1 MKADELQ
8 VFSPYTRELID
19 CVQIHNHQDAERMV
33 DRAYALFHNRA
44 MHLPLHERIAILERL
59 IPIMEESV
67 ESLTIMAAKEGGKP
81 YLDSKVEVL
90 RAIQGV
96 KSAIDTMHTMH
107 GTEIPMGLT
116 ASSQHKLAFT
126 IHEPIGVIFAIS
138 AFNHPLNLI
147 VHQVVPAIAAGTP
160 IIIKPASSTPRTC
173 LTFIDMVYAAGL
185 PKEWCQALICTSSLA
200 QQLVSDTRI
209 AFLSFIG
216 SAEVGWKLRSLL
228 APGMRCALEHGGMS
242 PSILAEDVTIEE
254 FIDKIVKGAMYHS
267 GQVCVSTQHLYVHQS
282 CIDDV
287 ASALKEK
294 VQRFKIGD
302 PLQHESDG
310 GPLIHPNEVMRVQ
323 SWIREAVEQGAK
335 IVCGGNIVSETM
347 HEPTVLLQ
355 PAINAKVSTSE
366 IFGPVLCLHA
376 YSMIDEAISTINAS
390 SFGFQASIF
399 TKNTDIAFN
408 VMTSL
413 NASAVMHN
421 DHTAFRVDWM
431 PFGGRNQSGLG
442 WGGIPY
448 SIKEYSREKMMVFH
462 SQYLRR

>member
-19 CVQIHNHQDAERMV
+19 CVQMHNHQDAERMV

-59 IPIMEESV
+59 LPIMEESV
-67 ESLTIMAAKEGGKP
+67 ESLTIMAAREGGKP

-126 IHEPIGVIFAIS
+126 IHEPIGVVFAIS

-376 YSMIDEAISTINAS
+376 YSTIDEAISTINTS

>member
-19 CVQIHNHQDAERMV
+19 CVQMHNYQDAERMV

>member
-19 CVQIHNHQDAERMV
+19 CVQMHNHQDAERMV

-59 IPIMEESV
+59 LPIMEESV

-173 LTFIDMVYAAGL
+173 LTFIDMLYAAGL

-448 SIKEYSREKMMVFH
+448 SIKEYSREKMIVFH

>member
-19 CVQIHNHQDAERMV
+19 CVQMHNHQDAERMV

-44 MHLPLHERIAILERL
+44 MHLPLHERIVILERL

-173 LTFIDMVYAAGL
+173 LTFIDMLYAAGL

-323 SWIREAVEQGAK
+323 SWIREALEQGAK

>member
-19 CVQIHNHQDAERMV
+19 CVQMHNHQDAERMV

-44 MHLPLHERIAILERL
+44 MHLPLHERIVILERL

-173 LTFIDMVYAAGL
+173 LTFIDMLYAAGL

-228 APGMRCALEHGGMS
+228 APGMRCTLEHGGMS

>member
-19 CVQIHNHQDAERMV
+19 CVQMHNHQDAERMV

-44 MHLPLHERIAILERL
+44 MHLPLHERIVILERL

-173 LTFIDMVYAAGL
+173 LTFIDMLYAAGL

>member
-1 MKADELQ
+1 MKSEELQ
-8 VFSPYTRELID
+8 VFSPYNRELID
-19 CVQIHNHQDAERMV
+19 TIPMHNESDAEKMV
-33 DRAYALFHNRA
+33 ACAHSIFVNRA
-44 MHLPLHERIAILERL
+44 SHIPLHERIAILEKL
-59 IPIMEESV
+59 IVMMEDSV
-67 ESLTIMAAKEGGKP
+67 ESLTIMAAREGGKP

-96 KSAIDTMHTMH
+96 KCAIDTMRTMH
-107 GTEIPMGLT
+107 GTEIPMGMT
-116 ASSQHKLAFT
+116 SGSQHKLAYT
-126 IHEPIGVIFAIS
+126 KHEPIGIVFAIS

-147 VHQVVPAIAAGTP
+147 IHQVVPAIAAGTP

-173 LTFIDMVYAAGL
+173 LTFIDMLYSAGL

-200 QQLVSDTRI
+200 QQLVSDSRI

-228 APGMRCALEHGGMS
+228 APGMRCALEHGGMA
-242 PSILAEDVTIEE
+242 PSILADDVHIEE
-254 FIDKIVKGAMYHS
+254 FVEKIVKGAMYHS

-282 CIDDV
+282 CLDDV
-287 ASALKEK
+287 VSALKEK
-294 VQRFKIGD
+294 VQRFNIGD
-302 PLQHESDG
+302 PLQHESEG
-310 GPLIHPNEVMRVQ
+310 GPLIHPSEVIRVQ
-323 SWIREAVEQGAK
+323 SWIQEAVEQGAK
-335 IVCGGNIVSETM
+335 IICGGKILSETM

-355 PAINAKVSTSE
+355 PSINAKVSTSE
-366 IFGPVLCLHA
+366 IFGPVLCLHD
-376 YSMIDEAISTINAS
+376 YSTIDEAITTINSS

-408 VMTSL
+408 VMSSL

-431 PFGGRNQSGLG
+431 PFGGRDQSGLG
-442 WGGIPY
+442 WGGIPH

>member
-19 CVQIHNHQDAERMV
+19 CVQMHNQIDAERMV
-33 DRAYALFHNRA
+33 ERAYTLFKNREL
-44 MHLPLHERIAILERL
+44 HLPMHERIAILERL
-59 IPIMEESV
+59 IPMMEESV
-67 ESLTIMAAKEGGKP
+67 ELLTIMAAKEGGKP

-96 KSAIDTMHTMH
+96 KSAIDTMRTMH

-116 ASSQHKLAFT
+116 EGSQHKIALT
-126 IHEPIGVIFAIS
+126 IHEPIGVVFAIS

-173 LTFIDMVYAAGL
+173 LTFIDMLYNAGL

-200 QQLVSDTRI
+200 QHLVSDSRI

-228 APGMRCALEHGGMS
+228 APGMRCALEHGGMA
-242 PSILAEDVTIEE
+242 PSILANDVHIEE
-254 FIDKIVKGAMYHS
+254 FVQKIVKGAMYHS
-267 GQVCVSTQHLYVHQS
+267 GQVCVSTQHLYVHQA
-282 CIDDV
+282 CLDEV
-287 ASALKEK
+287 ALALKEH

-302 PLQHESDG
+302 PIQHDSEG
-310 GPLIHPNEVMRVQ
+310 GPLIHPNEVKRVQ
-323 SWIREAVEQGAK
+323 SWIQEAVEQGAK
-335 IVCGGNIVSETM
+335 IVSGGNILSETM

-376 YSMIDEAISTINAS
+376 YSTMEEAINTINSS

-408 VMTSL
+408 VMSSL

-442 WGGIPY
+442 WGGIPH
-448 SIKEYSREKMMVFH
+448 SIREYSREKMMVFH

>member
-19 CVQIHNHQDAERMV
+19 CVQMHNHQDAERMV

-59 IPIMEESV
+59 LPIMEESV
-67 ESLTIMAAKEGGKP
+67 ESLTIMAAREGGKP

-126 IHEPIGVIFAIS
+126 IHEPIGVVFAIS

-173 LTFIDMVYAAGL
+173 LTFIDMLYAAGL

>member
-19 CVQIHNHQDAERMV
+19 CVQMHNHQDAERMV

-59 IPIMEESV
+59 LPIMEESV

-173 LTFIDMVYAAGL
+173 LTFIDMLYAAGL

>member
-19 CVQIHNHQDAERMV
+19 CVQMHNHQDAERMV

-59 IPIMEESV
+59 LPIMEESV

-116 ASSQHKLAFT
+116 PSSQHKLAFI

-173 LTFIDMVYAAGL
+173 LTFIDMLYAAGL

-376 YSMIDEAISTINAS
+376 YSTIDEAISTINAS

>member
-19 CVQIHNHQDAERMV
+19 CVQMHNHQDAERMV

-44 MHLPLHERIAILERL
+44 MHLPLHERIVILERL

-185 PKEWCQALICTSSLA
+185 PTEWCQALICTSSLA